1 LAGLL
6 SFQRADRSRTGETS
20 PVQTTW
26 DGLPVAQD
34 KPRAV
39 AVALWRWTTSGREYL
54 LLHRAHQGP
63 AYEGDWAW
71 TTPAGARQPGE
82 DPRAAAERELLEET
96 GLALPI
102 AGPLEHVTDDVALF
116 VAEASRDAEVRLD
129 AEHDR
134 FEWVT
139 LEEGVRRCLPAV
151 VGESLR
157 IAAAVTEVAG

>member
-1 LAGLL
+1 M
-6 SFQRADRSRTGETS
+6 E
-20 PVQTTW
+20 TTW

-34 KPRAV
+34 KPMAV
-39 AVALWRWTTSGREYL
+39 AVVVRRGSPPRTEYL
-54 LLHRAHQGP
+54 LLHRAHEGP

-71 TTPAGARQPGE
+71 TTPAGARRPGE
-82 DPRAAAERELLEET
+82 EPRRAAERELTEET
-96 GLALPI
+96 GLRLPI

-116 VAEASRDAEVRLD
+116 VAEAPADAEVRLD

-157 IAAAVTEVAG
+157 IADAAPQAAG